1 MAKIDYRCTQYGECE
16 KADKREIITLEA
28 SEEPVCPNPDCGK
41 PLTKVS
47 GVAGSGRWM
56 PPMKLVVGVGGL
68 VALVAAAILL
78 WPSSPSSKSS
88 VDVEDAL
95 SDVWPWLKAG

>member
-16 KADKREIITLEA
+16 KADNREVITLEA
-28 SEEPVCPNPDCGK
+28 GQEPVCPNSDCEK

-47 GVAGSGRWM
+47 DAAGAGRSM
-56 PPMKLVVGVGGL
+56 PPMKLIVGAGGL

-78 WPSSPSSKSS
+78 WPSSMPPK
-88 VDVEDAL
+88 VNVEDAL
-95 SDVWPWLKAG
+95 VDVWPWLKGG